1 MPIKKGSRFD
11 GGYATVGEEDG
22 VNYREMSEIMTQNGF
37 EMNHSS
43 ARNYVLRVMRKFA
56 DELMKE
62 WGLSTRD
69 FDAEIIAKSPQFQ
82 QGIGE
87 ILQELHIYDE
97 KGTSNVKS
105 SC

>member
-43 ARNYVLRVMRKFA
+43 ARNYVLRVMKKFA
-56 DELMKE
+56 RSITDE
-62 WGLSTRD
+62 WGIEASDEYLD
-69 FDAEIIAKSPQFQ
+69 KVIKNPQFQ
-82 QGIGE
+82 QGICE
-87 ILQELHIYDE
+87 LLQAIESE
-97 KGTSNVKS
+97 KTHSKRRKE
-105 SC
+105 